1 MQRLYALGA
10 GFNAFTGYQ
19 TCLAGRQAYPLDIGV
34 FSGFG
39 GRIIFAAQFDQSD
52 AQLRCFS
59 ADSAVSR
66 HKFVLK
72 LLFS

>member
-1 MQRLYALGA
+1 MQRLDALRA
-10 GFNAFTGYQ
+10 GLDSFT
-19 TCLAGRQAYPLDIGV
+19 RSQADPLYIGV

-39 GRIIFAAQFDQSD
+39 GGIIFAAQFDQSD

-66 HKFVLK
+66 HKFIFK